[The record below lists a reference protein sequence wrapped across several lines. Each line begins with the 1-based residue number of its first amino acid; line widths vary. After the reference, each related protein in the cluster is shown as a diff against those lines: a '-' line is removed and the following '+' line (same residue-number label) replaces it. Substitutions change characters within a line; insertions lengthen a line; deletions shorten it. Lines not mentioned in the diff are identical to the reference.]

1 MKGDILVIGRFIM
14 IKRKELGIERKDL
27 AKNLDISYNYLN
39 LIETEK
45 RKVSKKLIPKLAK
58 ELKVTEKEIQLYN
71 TTGGYDYKSEKALI
85 KSQIKGIDKN
95 LTQLTMVKMLLQ
107 NNRDYLCKKLAE
119 LGDDKNAE

>member
-45 RKVSKKLIPKLAK
+45 RKVSKKLIPKRRYSYIIQLVDMTIKAKRLLSKVKLK
-58 ELKVTEKEIQLYN
+58 EL
-71 TTGGYDYKSEKALI
+71 I
-85 KSQIKGIDKN
+85 KI
-95 LTQLTMVKMLLQ
+95 
-107 NNRDYLCKKLAE
+107 
-119 LGDDKNAE
+119 